1 MKVMSLNLRGILP
14 LANQSSGPV
23 WTDLP
28 TGDYD
33 NGGTVTQPASWL
45 VNLAGGGKTVAGVA
59 IDEWVAEGMPAVYA
73 CVHAISETVG
83 QLPLKLF
90 RKNQNGGREVADDH
104 PLYLILHDL
113 PNPEMTALQFREV
126 LTRHLAMWGR
136 AYAFIQR
143 DPSGEVTA
151 LWPIHPTRVIVR
163 RDGLNRKVFVVTMAG
178 GEPVP
183 YPYDPNRPPI
193 LHLHMNSHDGLDGR
207 SPIWINRESLG
218 ITKAAEDYVGA
229 WFGNGAIPGIIATHP
244 GRLTPKAKD
253 NIRRSWLTKF
263 MGAKRANQFAILEE
277 GIKIDVV
284 GVDPQKSQLK
294 ELRDDQ
300 ISAAARIW
308 RVPNLMIQNHTKDT
322 SWGSGVEQL
331 MLGWINGGLGP
342 YLTQWT
348 QAISRD
354 LLSTK
359 TYRTHYAKFITAA
372 IERGTFKDQM
382 DGFAVARQNTILNAD
397 EIREKLDE
405 NKIDGGIGEHYL
417 IPSGAQVLVGDGTPI
432 GPDATPT
439 SPAEPSMPA
448 ASTNTPKRVM

>member
-1 MKVMSLNLRGILP
+1 MKITPLNLRSGFP

-23 WTDLP
+23 YSDLP
-28 TGDYD
+28 TGDYN

-45 VNLAGGGKTVAGVA
+45 VNLNDGGKTVAGVA
-59 IDEWVAEGMPAVYA
+59 IDEWIAEGMPAVYA

-90 RKNQNGGREVADDH
+90 RKGDDGGRKTADEH
-104 PLYLILHDL
+104 PLYMILHDL
-113 PNPEMTALQFREV
+113 SNPEMTAYQFREV
-126 LTRHLAMWGR
+126 MTRHLAMWGR

-143 DPSGEVTA
+143 DTSGEVIA
-151 LWPIHPTRVIVR
+151 LWPIHPHRVKVK
-163 RDGLNRKVFVVTMAG
+163 RDGLNRKVFIVTMAD
-178 GEPVP
+178 GEQVP
-183 YPYDPNRPPI
+183 YLYDPNRPPI

-244 GRLTPKAKD
+244 GRLSPKAKE
-253 NIRRSWLTKF
+253 NIRQSWLKKF
-263 MGAKRANQFAILEE
+263 MGARKANQFAILEE

-348 QAISRD
+348 QAIWRD
-354 LLSTK
+354 LLSNK
-359 TYRTHYAKFITAA
+359 AYRTHYAKFITAV

-382 DGFAVARQNTILNAD
+382 DAYAVARTNTILNAD

-405 NKIDGGIGEHYL
+405 NKIPDGVGEHYL
-417 IPSGAQVLVGDGTPI
+417 IPSGAQVLLGDGPPI
-432 GPDATPT
+432 EPAGAPQPPPQPT
-439 SPAEPSMPA
+439 VPA
-448 ASTNTPKRVM
+448 AKGVM

>member
-1 MKVMSLNLRGILP
+1 MKFSGIHLRDIVYP
-14 LANQSSGPV
+14 ANQSSGPAIS
-23 WTDLP
+23 DLAS
-28 TGDYD
+28 GQYD
-33 NGGTVTQPASWL
+33 NGGTLTSPASWL

-59 IDEWVAEGMPAVYA
+59 IDEWIAEGMPAVYA

-90 RKNQNGGREVADDH
+90 KKEQGGGRKLVEDH

-113 PNPEMTALQFREV
+113 PNPEMTAYQFREV
-126 LTRHLAMWGR
+126 MTRHLAMWGR
-136 AYAFIQR
+136 AYAFIDR
-143 DPSGEVTA
+143 DSSGEVTA
-151 LWPIHPTRVIVR
+151 LWPIHPNRVKVK
-163 RDGLNRKVFVVTMAG
+163 RDGMNRKLFIVTMAD
-178 GEPVP
+178 GEQREFQ
-183 YPYDPNRPPI
+183 YDPNRPPI

-244 GRLTPKAKD
+244 GRLSPKAKD

-263 MGAKRANQFAILEE
+263 MGAKRANQFAIMEE
-277 GIKIDVV
+277 GIEIQVV

-348 QAISRD
+348 QAIWRD
-354 LLSTK
+354 LLSRK
-359 TYRTHYAKFITAA
+359 TYRTHYAKFITAV

-382 DGFAVARQNTILNAD
+382 DAFAVARTNTILNAD

-405 NKIDGGIGEHYL
+405 NKIADGVGEHYL
-417 IPSGAQVLVGDGTPI
+417 IPSGAQVLLGDGAPI
-432 GPDATPT
+432 AADPTPT
-439 SPAEPSMPA
+439 PAPDPPMPTA
-448 ASTNTPKRVM
+448 KGVM